1 MAGLCLGW
9 VVSCLRSC
17 SCMNEN
23 WPCLK
28 GQKVNSNW
36 GSGRGRIQDGSGQA
50 RIRTD
55 RGQIEDAVDVETRS
69 GQSRIGHLE
78 RKMAMTAHKPTKQT
92 TREPS
97 SGLSV
102 LVGGW
107 SG

>member
-1 MAGLCLGW
+1 
-9 VVSCLRSC
+9 
-17 SCMNEN
+17 MNEN

-28 GQKVNSNW
+28 SQKSIATGN
-36 GSGRGRIQDGSGQA
+36 SGRVGFRTAQVRHGSE
-50 RIRTD
+50 
-55 RGQIEDAVDVETRS
+55 QIEDVVDVETRS
-69 GQSRIGHLE
+69 GQSRIAHLE

-107 SG
+107 SA